1 MTNLRLSYDLVKAQ
15 VFLPS
20 LPNVRDY
27 RESFIDLQ
35 IPFLSIENGPR
46 SSINKIFQSQAWNM
60 VIPI

>member
-1 MTNLRLSYDLVKAQ
+1 MSNLRLSYDLVKAQ
-15 VFLPS
+15 VFFPS

-46 SSINKIFQSQAWNM
+46 SSINKIFQSQA
-60 VIPI
+60 